1 MPNDLLAIKKIYPDS
16 KVAAKFYHY
25 IDRIIKN
32 TEHRIPIESTSVPNW
47 FKFADGVFDE
57 SDELRV
63 IAIGSEA
70 LSKGI
75 TDSLKQVKEQRF
87 LATRNDFKNLE
98 ATWYLKYTSGT
109 DPWCIYARSSDR
121 RSAKRP
127 CVGGSYRGYL
137 APDGKVRLA
146 KEGYF
151 ANKTFTDWKQAI
163 QGLVAD
169 QIVGMKFVCFNL
181 ENDTAVR
188 VELWLDELN
197 NNDWKLKDSF
207 TDMGNNWGFGMSKCG
222 CSNDQE
228 AITWGGPVVGFMCEG
243 SSPSNTNYSF
253 SNMTVRE
260 INAGGQFT
268 EARAGDAVAIAG
280 GGHAMA
286 SAGGTVANADTG
298 SGINGGVSAI
308 AGDLEVGT
316 GSNNVTD
323 PSFVVQQNGS
333 TTTTGLPFPFPSF
346 PGTGGTSSA
355 PIQSPSTGTSA
366 TPTSGSNQEP
376 ERPLVTVYKDLGLM
390 YNIVVDSSSS
400 CDAGNPFVIDYRQI
414 YQTSG
419 VETQEI
425 KMFYKSGGYIRAGMK
440 ARSSIAVMVGKTIRR
455 VAVPLRKFG
464 NPTTGIL
471 QMEIRDLNGNLQHI
485 FPKADFGINATYP
498 NGGDPASIATGAF
511 GPTYTFTS
519 DANPH
524 QCQTGDM
531 LLLLYA
537 GGTDTDANNCI
548 ILKSTDK
555 DEIDG
560 FDSIEVKQ
568 LFGSNTYTTNQ
579 EKDFIAT
586 VFI

>member
-1 MPNDLLAIKKIYPDS
+1 MPNDLLAIKKLYPDS
-16 KVAAKFYHY
+16 KIASKFYHY

-32 TEHRIPIESTSVPNW
+32 TEHRIPIETTNVPDW
-47 FKFADGVFDE
+47 FQFVDDVLEE

-63 IAIGSEA
+63 IAVGSEA

-75 TDSLKQVKEQRF
+75 TDNLRQVKEQRF

-98 ATWYLKYTSGT
+98 ATWYLKYQEGT

-137 APDGKVRLA
+137 SPGGMVRLA
-146 KEGYF
+146 KESYF
-151 ANKTFTDWKQAI
+151 GNKAFASDWKQAI
-163 QGLVAD
+163 QGLVQD
-169 QIVGMKFVCFNL
+169 QIIGMKFVCFNI
-181 ENDTAVR
+181 ENDTGVR
-188 VELWLDELN
+188 VELWIDELN

-207 TDMGNNWGFGMSKCG
+207 TDMGNNWGSGMSKCG
-222 CSNDQE
+222 CSNDRE
-228 AITWGGPVVGFMCEG
+228 ALTWGGPIVGFMCEG

-253 SNMTVRE
+253 SNLTVRE

-268 EARAGDAVAIAG
+268 EARAGDTVAIAG

-286 SAGGTVANADTG
+286 SAGGTVASADTG
-298 SGINGGVSAI
+298 SGIAGGASAI

-366 TPTSGSNQEP
+366 TPTTGSNQEP

-390 YNIVVDSSSS
+390 YNIVLDSSSS

-414 YQTSG
+414 YSTSG

-425 KMFYKSGGYIRAGMK
+425 KMFNKSGGYIRAGMK
-440 ARSSIAVMVGKTIRR
+440 ARSSIAVMVGKTIRK
-455 VAVPLRKFG
+455 VTVPLRKFG
-464 NPTTGIL
+464 NPTTGTL
-471 QMEIRDLNGNLQHI
+471 GMEIRDLNGNLQHTFTTTI
-485 FPKADFGINATYP
+485 
-498 NGGDPASIATGAF
+498 DPATVSIGAF

-531 LLLLYA
+531 LLLTYA
-537 GGTDTDANNCI
+537 NATDADANNCI

-568 LFGSNTYTTNQ
+568 AFGSTTYTTNQ

-586 VFI
+586 IFI